1 LQARTDKEMSDELKQ
16 VAQGF
21 RSRVETFTVYDVNG
35 YRFRTRSYEDSR
47 PTRKTTC
54 SGVRTSGNDNLD
66 YYGIVE
72 EIYELHFEGMK
83 ELKPVVFK
91 CHWFDPNEVRR
102 QDDIGQVEIRQD
114 SVYAG
119 EDVYIVAQ
127 QATQVYYLPWACQD
141 DKRLKGWFL
150 VHSVSPRGKLP
161 VPTDDDYNFD
171 PTADNGEFYI
181 PEGLNGHL
189 SIDIESLMDMKVDN
203 EVDEDEGEVVQ
214 DPEDIIMLEKW
225 RACRELGVEDS
236 TAQARKDFQWSD
248 SDDDDDDDDD
258 SDDVEPTTI
267 VRGDAF

>member
-1 LQARTDKEMSDELKQ
+1 MFCCVSEKRGSE
-16 VAQGF
+16 VAPCLGRRPAQRHLGTLGITPLPVSWS
-21 RSRVETFTVYDVNG
+21 RSRHQVRCLPSEIDTVGSSTSNRICFGLSTFFG
-35 YRFRTRSYEDSR
+35 
-47 PTRKTTC
+47 
-54 SGVRTSGNDNLD
+54 
-66 YYGIVE
+66 
-72 EIYELHFEGMK
+72 
-83 ELKPVVFK
+83 
-91 CHWFDPNEVRR
+91 VRR

-189 SIDIESLMDMKVDN
+189 SIDIESLMDMEVDN